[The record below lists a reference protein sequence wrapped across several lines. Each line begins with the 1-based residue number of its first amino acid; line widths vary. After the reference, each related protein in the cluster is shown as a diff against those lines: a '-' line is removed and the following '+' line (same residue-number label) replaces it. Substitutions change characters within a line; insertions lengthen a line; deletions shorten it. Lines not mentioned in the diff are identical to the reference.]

1 MESMVNTEIEGLKVM
16 KKELKA
22 NLKNGII
29 DNKAYQQK
37 LMPINKRIFQLESQL
52 ADFKRNK
59 VKEMFPDEDISFN
72 MIEEYIHKSQ

>member
-1 MESMVNTEIEGLKVM
+1 MANTETEGLKEM
-16 KKELKA
+16 KKELKT
-22 NLKNGII
+22 NLKSGTI

-52 ADFKRNK
+52 ADFKRNR

-72 MIEEYIHKSQ
+72 MIEEYIHKSR